1 MKKIALIL
9 ALVLVFACALVA
21 CDTEETNSTPANE
34 SSVVENNSEE
44 IENTESSAP
53 DEDSVPEES
62 NDAPAATIEGT
73 NVAAGK
79 AYTTSLLYRQRN
91 VDPWDY
97 DETAD
102 IAYPDTDNKELTD
115 GVVAEAVTSGESL
128 YTAAEWIGLHGRCPD
143 YETNGGFAYVTV
155 DLGEKTDVK
164 GVKVYVGCGIVGGGI
179 SAPSSVE
186 IMVSDDGENWTSVAA
201 AFPANLADTNVE
213 CVEIPCAVNG
223 QYVQVRFTSG
233 GWIFVSEVEIFA

>member
-1 MKKIALIL
+1 MKKISLIL

-21 CDTEETNSTPANE
+21 CDNTEETNSTPADE

-44 IENTESSAP
+44 IENTESST
-53 DEDSVPEES
+53 PEEES
-62 NDAPAATIEGT
+62 EAPAATIEGE

-115 GVVAEAVTSGESL
+115 GVVAEAVTSGDYL
-128 YTAAEWIGLHGRCPD
+128 YNAAEWIGLHGRCPD

-155 DLGEKTDVK
+155 DLGAKTDIK
-164 GVKVYVGCGIVGGGI
+164 GVKVYVGCGIIGGGI
-179 SAPSSVE
+179 AAPTAVE
-186 IMVSDDGENWTSVAA
+186 IMVSDDGENWTSVTA
-201 AFPANLADTNVE
+201 AFPANPADTNVE
-213 CVEIPCAVNG
+213 CVSLPCTANG